1 MRARQGGI
9 GTLVIIILVA
19 LVVIYIGNNYTGS
32 FLNSTSKTSIS
43 APSSMQ
49 QSQPVRITYDNLIP
63 ALSSNPIVQALP
75 SNGIILLKFY
85 NFNTGQ
91 RQWEK
96 SYVLT
101 KASAKEGTSPSPD
114 ITFSLHS
121 KYLSQLTN
129 QNFCGIIQAAN
140 KNGDLGTELGI
151 SKISLMWKYRSVMS
165 YRSCLGF

>member
-1 MRARQGGI
+1 MRTKQGKTS
-9 GTLVIIILVA
+9 TLIIVILVVLA
-19 LVVIYIGNNYTGS
+19 IIYISNNYTGS

-43 APSSMQ
+43 APAT
-49 QSQPVRITYDNLIP
+49 QPVRITYDNIIP

-75 SNGIILLKFY
+75 SNGIIWLRFY

-101 KASAKEGTSPSPD
+101 KGSAKEGTATKPD
-114 ITFSLHS
+114 ITLSIHS

-129 QNFCGIIQAAN
+129 QNFCGIIQAAK